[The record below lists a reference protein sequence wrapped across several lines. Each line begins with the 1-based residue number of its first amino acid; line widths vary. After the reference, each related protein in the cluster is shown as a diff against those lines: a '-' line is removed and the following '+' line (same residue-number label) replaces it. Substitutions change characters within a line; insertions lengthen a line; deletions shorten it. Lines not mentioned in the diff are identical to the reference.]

1 MIEPAPREVSMRQV
15 LRDGSIVAV
24 LRTLDCG
31 GAYSVVTETFAE
43 GPSGPESRG
52 VRPHSFRDR
61 HDAVAFVDDAVG
73 AFTYLGCDVQ

>member
-1 MIEPAPREVSMRQV
+1 MRQV

-31 GAYSVVTETFAE
+31 GAYSVVTETFSD

-61 HDAVAFVDDAVG
+61 HDAIAFVDDAVG
-73 AFTYLGCDVQ
+73 AFTYLGCDVR